1 MCRLLSEGLATYYG
15 GSGGLT
21 FQELRKLLSV
31 YLSTHPEI
39 DCADVDRLDFLDGK
53 LNPFYVIGALVI
65 ENALNRGDIQNM
77 LELCESESGNTVLVK
92 CLGIPKEQLNA
103 HIRKLIDER

>member
-65 ENALNRGDIQNM
+65 ENALNRGDIFRICWSCVNQNRGIRF
-77 LELCESESGNTVLVK
+77 LSSVL
-92 CLGIPKEQLNA
+92 GFPKNNSMRTYA
-103 HIRKLIDER
+103 N